1 LKNLLFIP
9 CYNDEKS
16 LRKLL
21 IEIGNLYQSSFDIL
35 IINDGS
41 DQELYFSKKN
51 KSLKIINLKN
61 NYGIGFCLKFAIK
74 YALKNNYK
82 KFCRID
88 SDGEHHPKYIKDIF
102 KMLDLND
109 FILGDRKILFKQSYF
124 KIASKK
130 MINLIINKLFGLKI
144 DDYNCGM
151 MGLKVNAMKKIK
163 NDHFINYP
171 EPQIILKLLKNK
183 LKYSIIKINQRKR
196 FSGNSSINFF
206 GGLDFFLITL
216 FFVLNRILNN
226 SYD

>member
-1 LKNLLFIP
+1 MKNLLFIP

-51 KSLKIINLKN
+51 KSLKIINLKH

-74 YALKNNYK
+74 YALKNDYK

-130 MINLIINKLFGLKI
+130 TINLIINKLFGLKI

>member
-1 LKNLLFIP
+1 MKNLLFIP
-9 CYNDEKS
+9 CYNDESS

-51 KSLKIINLKN
+51 KSLKIINLKH
-61 NYGIGFCLKFAIK
+61 NYGIGFCLKFAIN

-109 FILGDRKILFKQSYF
+109 FILGDRKILFKQNYF

-130 MINLIINKLFGLKI
+130 MINFIINKPFDLKI

-163 NDHFINYP
+163 NDYFINYP
-171 EPQIILKLLKNK
+171 EPQIILKLLKKK
-183 LKYSIIKINQRKR
+183 LKYSIIRINQRKR

>member
-1 LKNLLFIP
+1 M
-9 CYNDEKS
+9 
-16 LRKLL
+16 L
-21 IEIGNLYQSSFDIL
+21 IEIGDLYQSSFDIL

-51 KSLKIINLKN
+51 KSLKIIN
-61 NYGIGFCLKFAIK
+61 
-74 YALKNNYK
+74 ALKNNYK

-88 SDGEHHPKYIKDIF
+88 SDGEHHPKYIKNIF

-109 FILGDRKILFKQSYF
+109 FIIGDRKILFKQNYF

-130 MINLIINKLFGLKI
+130 MINFIINKPFDLKI

-163 NDHFINYP
+163 NDYFINYP

>member
-1 LKNLLFIP
+1 MKNLLFIP

-51 KSLKIINLKN
+51 KSLKIINLKH

-74 YALKNNYK
+74 YALKNDYK

-102 KMLDLND
+102 KMLDVND

-130 MINLIINKLFGLKI
+130 TINLIINKLFGLKI